1 MILHFGLV
9 LHKRFWQVLIR
20 HEDQVYFPDPDGL
33 VVQLSS
39 VDHQPQ

>member
-1 MILHFGLV
+1 MILEFGLL
-9 LHKRFWQVLIR
+9 LHKRFGQVLIG

-39 VDHQPQ
+39 LDHQPQ